1 MTSLRAVLILSTL
14 FFITACS
21 STGRNTQSGFLPDY
35 EVLKPSDEYQDTQ
48 LYVSREFGQDALAKI
63 ETLYLPR
70 FEVWVNVKDTDF
82 LNVNPQH
89 IAKLSHYMQ
98 SEMVSKLSPHYEIVT
113 EQPVKLDD
121 SVLTIKG
128 AFTDVEFEPIEL
140 GVRDFVPIRLVYNAG
155 KSAYL
160 AATEQTEALTHVS
173 LESVFYVG
181 NKKEPMV
188 MMTAHRELDSVIKA
202 DGTENVKAVKQ
213 ILDIW
218 VNNFVTAMVKDRN
231 SGHN

>member
-1 MTSLRAVLILSTL
+1 MTSLRALLILFTL
-14 FFITACS
+14 FLITACS

-35 EVLKPSDEYQDTQ
+35 TVLKPSDEYQDTQ
-48 LYVSREFGQDALAKI
+48 LYVSSEFGKDALAKI
-63 ETLYLPR
+63 KTLYLPR

-98 SEMVSKLSPHYEIVT
+98 SEMVNKLNGHYTVVT
-113 EQPVKLDD
+113 EKPTQLDD
-121 SVLTIKG
+121 TVLTIKG

-181 NKKEPMV
+181 SEKEPMV
-188 MMTAHRELDSVIKA
+188 MMTAHKELDTLVKA
-202 DGTENVKAVKQ
+202 DGTENVKAVKE

-218 VNNFVTAMVKDRN
+218 VNNFVTAMVKHRN